1 MRSLAILFPRL
12 LRDRLLRSVVATAL
26 VLLLTSPLL
35 RTGDS
40 GFSDGYMVGGEPG
53 AASTANLVGLLL
65 ALAAP
70 WLAEGIVSDLRRT
83 GIGPFLLT
91 RPIFRPGLYFARWL
105 AGLVCLV
112 GVAIATAVLI
122 NTAWNGRGVSGPG
135 LSVAGSIGA
144 GLVIWVWVGS
154 TVLLLSVAL
163 DRGEALAG
171 MLLLAIPIAFT
182 AALPPTDLLARVA
195 RVLPVRPMLSAA
207 RSLLAGDLPAPLGLV
222 VAGSWGLAMLGI
234 GLLVASR
241 RDWRAGD

>member
-91 RPIFRPGLYFARWL
+91 RPIFRPGFYFARWL
-105 AGLVCLV
+105 TGLVCLV

-122 NTAWNGRGVSGPG
+122 NTVWNGGGGSGPG
-135 LSVAGSIGA
+135 LSLAGSIGA
-144 GLVIWVWVGS
+144 GVVIWVWVGS
-154 TVLLLSVAL
+154 TVLLLSVVL

-171 MLLLAIPIAFT
+171 MLLLAVPIALT
-182 AALPPTDLLARVA
+182 AALPPTDLLARVT
-195 RVLPVRPMLSAA
+195 RMLPVRPMLSAA
-207 RSLLAGDLPAPLGLV
+207 RSLLAGDLPAPFGLV

>member
-83 GIGPFLLT
+83 GSGPLLLT
-91 RPIFRPGLYFARWL
+91 RPIFRPGFYLARWL

-112 GVAIATAVLI
+112 GVAIGTAALI
-122 NTAWNGRGVSGPG
+122 NTVWNGRGGSGPG
-135 LSVAGSIGA
+135 LSLAGSIGA

-154 TVLLLSVAL
+154 TVVLLSAVL

-171 MLLLAIPIAFT
+171 TLLVAIPIALT
-182 AALPPTDLLARVA
+182 AALPPTDLLVGAA

-207 RSLLAGDLPAPLGLV
+207 RALLAGDLPESSGLLS
-222 VAGSWGLAMLGI
+222 AGSWGLAMLGI

-241 RDWRAGD
+241 RDWRAGY